1 MKVVLAAL
9 GGTARDTTTLDCA
22 GALARLFA
30 SHIIACHVHPD
41 AASMMPMLGG
51 EASGALVAEFLR
63 IAEEEAAAA
72 QKRAHASFSA
82 WHAASGLALATTP
95 ATTSGLKGPSVEWQR
110 MPGLAWETLPGLGR
124 VADVLVVARPE
135 DDSAGISVGIIEA
148 ALFASGR
155 PVLLASH
162 KMPATLG
169 RNIAVAWNGTPEA
182 AHALAAAMPLLAQA
196 DVVSILSHHPGSNGH
211 MGGKDET
218 DVQGL
223 VSYLGWHGITAR
235 IAPQATEGLHIG
247 QALVAGAVAASAD
260 LLVMGAYGH
269 SRLREMVF
277 GGATRHVVDDG
288 TLPTL
293 LMH

>member
-1 MKVVLAAL
+1 VL
-9 GGTARDTTTLDCA
+9 
-22 GALARLFA
+22 
-30 SHIIACHVHPD
+30 
-41 AASMMPMLGG
+41 
-51 EASGALVAEFLR
+51 
-63 IAEEEAAAA
+63 
-72 QKRAHASFSA
+72 
-82 WHAASGLALATTP
+82 GLA
-95 ATTSGLKGPSVEWQR
+95 S
-110 MPGLAWETLPGLGR
+110 ETLPGLGR

-135 DDSAGISVGIIEA
+135 DDSAGIHVGLIEA
-148 ALFASGR
+148 ALFESGR
-155 PVLLASH
+155 PVLLAPR
-162 KMPATLG
+162 KMPASLG

-182 AHALAAAMPLLAQA
+182 AHALGAAMPLLMQA

-211 MGGKDET
+211 VGGTDET

-223 VSYLGWHGITAR
+223 LAYLGWHGIAAR
-235 IAPQATEGLHIG
+235 VASPPAGG
-247 QALVAGAVAASAD
+247 QHVGEALVAGAVAASAD